1 MKKNKHISNGIIFL
15 IVFFLVFIST
25 RIVFAASFSLLGK
38 NFGGKILTTRA
49 IPIVVTEASG
59 FACTVPGVSITI
71 LPIGSPNGVPVN
83 YLIPLYVTSKTRTT
97 PAPNQ
102 WILGKYF
109 GQTQITCIQQA
120 TGATT
125 TVTLDTISLY
135 GTSRF

>member
-1 MKKNKHISNGIIFL
+1 MKKGIIFILL
-15 IVFFLVFIST
+15 IIFLVFIST

-49 IPIVVTEASG
+49 IPIVITETSG
-59 FACTVPGVSITI
+59 FVCAVPGVSITI

-83 YLIPLYVTSKTRTT
+83 YLIPIYVTSKTRTT

-109 GQTQITCIQQA
+109 GQTQITCTQPV